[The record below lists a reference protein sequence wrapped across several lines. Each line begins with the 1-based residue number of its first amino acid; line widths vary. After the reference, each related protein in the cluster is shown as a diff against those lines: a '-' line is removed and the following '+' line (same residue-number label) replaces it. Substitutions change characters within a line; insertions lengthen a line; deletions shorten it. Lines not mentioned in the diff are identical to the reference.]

1 MSLRQT
7 AMSLADLAAYV
18 ASDTDE
24 YLHENGFVTCEFSI
38 GKGRLEELRPI
49 LIANSA
55 RIKAA
60 GITSRWIVYE
70 CAACRSY
77 HEDATL
83 HVSIENYRF
92 NAEDYVRH
100 LHDEAPQV
108 QIPPPPA

>member
-7 AMSLADLAAYV
+7 TMSLAELAAYV
-18 ASDTDE
+18 ALDTDE

-38 GKGRLEELRPI
+38 GRWRLEELRPI
-49 LIANSA
+49 LIENSA

-70 CAACRSY
+70 CAACRSH

-92 NAEDYVRH
+92 NVEDHVKH

-108 QIPPPPA
+108 QVPPPRA